1 MTERAFDNPR
11 FVEDVVRE
19 ALRGIAAM
27 GVFESF
33 FRGSGEL
40 REHPQPQRLRVRG
53 MEDRETMGRRPR
65 SALP

>member
-1 MTERAFDNPR
+1 
-11 FVEDVVRE
+11 VVRE